1 MKIGIDARFLTH
13 PQRGGFK
20 TYTENLINALGL
32 VDSTNTYVLYVDR
45 LPDQAT
51 LPKKDNFT
59 CQVVDTRL
67 PVIGMPIREQITLR
81 RRIAQDNLD
90 IAHFLCNTAPVAMPG
105 RFVVTLHDTIQLT
118 NNQTFTY
125 ATGLSAYK
133 RWAISAYSRWT
144 IRKTAQSAST
154 IITVSSYEKTQ
165 IREHLGVAPERICVT
180 HLAPNALFTPAS
192 QELKKKWRSKVHQ
205 KFDIQRR
212 FILTVGYEPRKNIP
226 LLLEAFSRFAQDYPH
241 ISLVIVAAEEQ
252 SRGFFQQL
260 ARERSIVERVIILG
274 AVSPNDLV
282 ILYNLAEVFVFPSE
296 RESFGLP
303 PLEALAC
310 GAPVVAMK
318 MTSIPEILQDSAVL
332 VEGKDVQTWAD
343 AIVQVITDDNLR
355 SSLASK
361 GIQQAAKFSWERCA
375 EETLQVYHAVLEE
388 N

>member
-45 LPDQAT
+45 PPAKAI

-59 CQVVDTRL
+59 CQVVDARL

-90 IAHFLCNTAPVAMPG
+90 IAHFLCNTAPVGIPV

-118 NNQTFTY
+118 NNQTFKY
-125 ATGLSAYK
+125 ATGLSTYK
-133 RWAISAYSRWT
+133 RRAISAYSRLT
-144 IRKTAQSAST
+144 IRKTAQSASK

-165 IREHLGVAPERICVT
+165 IREHLGITPERICVT

-192 QELKKKWRSKVHQ
+192 QGLKKKWRSKIDQ
-205 KFDIQRR
+205 EFGIQRR
-212 FILTVGYEPRKNIP
+212 FILAVGYEPRKNIP

-252 SRGFFQQL
+252 SRSFFQKL
-260 ARERSIVERVIILG
+260 AREWNIDERVIILG

-282 ILYNLAEVFVFPSE
+282 VLYNLADVFVFPSE

-310 GAPVVAMK
+310 GTPVVAMK
-318 MTSIPEILQDSAVL
+318 KTSIPEILQDSAL
-332 VEGKDVQTWAD
+332 LIEGKDVQTWAD

-355 SSLASK
+355 SSLANK
-361 GIQQAAKFSWERCA
+361 GIRRVARFSWERCA
-375 EETLQVYHAVLEE
+375 KETLQVYHAVLEE

>member
-45 LPDQAT
+45 LPDEAT
-51 LPKKDNFT
+51 LPKNDNFT
-59 CQVVDTRL
+59 CQVVDARL

-144 IRKTAQSAST
+144 IRKIAQSAST

-165 IREHLGVAPERICVT
+165 IREHLGVAPERIYVT
-180 HLAPNALFTPAS
+180 HLAPNPLFTPAS
-192 QELKKKWRSKVHQ
+192 QELKKKWRSKIDQ
-205 KFDIQRR
+205 EFGIQRR
-212 FILTVGYEPRKNIP
+212 FILAVGYEPRKNIP

-282 ILYNLAEVFVFPSE
+282 ILYNLAEVFVFPSK

-332 VEGKDVQTWAD
+332 VEGKDVQAWAD

>member
-45 LPDQAT
+45 PPAKAI

-59 CQVVDTRL
+59 CQVVDARL

-90 IAHFLCNTAPVAMPG
+90 IVHFLCNTASVGIPEK
-105 RFVVTLHDTIQLT
+105 FVVTLHDTIQLT
-118 NNQTFTY
+118 NTQTLKY

-133 RWAISAYSRWT
+133 RWAISAYSRWA
-144 IRKTAQSAST
+144 ILKTVQTASK

-165 IREHLGVAPERICVT
+165 IQEHLGIAPERICVT

-192 QELKKKWRSKVHQ
+192 QELKKTWRLKVHQ
-205 KFDIQRR
+205 KFGIQSR
-212 FILTVGYEPRKNIP
+212 FILAVGYEPRKNIP
-226 LLLEAFSRFAQDYPH
+226 LLMEAFSRFAQDHPH
-241 ISLVIVAAEEQ
+241 ISLVIVATEEQ

-260 ARERSIVERVIILG
+260 AREWNIDERVIILS

-282 ILYNLAEVFVFPSE
+282 VLYNLADVFVFPSE

-332 VEGKDVQTWAD
+332 VEGKDAQTWAD
-343 AIVQVITDDNLR
+343 TIVQVITDDNLR
-355 SSLASK
+355 SSLVSK

-375 EETLQVYHAVLEE
+375 KETLQVYHAGLEE